1 MPGAQGGHLGSQGCR
16 VKAWAGKGREVGT
29 FKAGRPWKSHGP
41 KQEHPAPDPQSSAV
55 SI

>member
-1 MPGAQGGHLGSQGCR
+1 MPRAQGGHLGSQGCR